1 MDADELN
8 LVDPIRIAGLLDAN
22 PSPRSA
28 WSPEEIGLI
37 LRHQLASPVS
47 DGLGL
52 PSPSAPAL
60 HDVLLKSAGDV
71 LRDPCPPVEVLD
83 HMRRYAKRQRSDRSS
98 AVPPE
103 VPTAIYYAAITAA
116 MMRRGTRIS
125 DLDNAQLRD
134 GLEWL
139 VGQVWLDETTRA
151 LFAEGLAAVTLEK
164 SDARG
169 VADGRATAP

>member
-1 MDADELN
+1 MDADDLN
-8 LVDPIRIAGLLDAN
+8 ASDPARIAGLLDSN

-28 WSPEEIGLI
+28 WSPDEIGLI

-60 HDVLLKSAGDV
+60 QEVLLRSAGDV
-71 LRDPCPPVEVLD
+71 LRDPCPPVEVLE
-83 HMRRYAKRQRSDRSS
+83 HMRRCAKRQRSDAAS

-103 VPTAIYYAAITAA
+103 VPTVLYYAAITAA

-125 DLDNAQLRD
+125 DLDDGQLRD

-139 VGQVWLDETTRA
+139 VAQAWLDETTRA
-151 LFAEGLAAVTLEK
+151 LFAEGLAALPT
-164 SDARG
+164 APPGAGG
-169 VADGRATAP
+169 VADGRTAP